1 MRAFER
7 LRRRRSARVR
17 PRPAAREA
25 RAHRARTQSV
35 PNFEC
40 LYKLLWEKKY
50 TSTFKVLVVQS
61 KCQTSVLDYCTVFI
75 NFFVL
80 PQLDEGGGMQRDATP
95 DDVLKIVEEL
105 ARIH

>member
-1 MRAFER
+1 M
-7 LRRRRSARVR
+7 
-17 PRPAAREA
+17 
-25 RAHRARTQSV
+25 
-35 PNFEC
+35 PNI
-40 LYKLLWEKKY
+40 
-50 TSTFKVLVVQS
+50 
-61 KCQTSVLDYCTVFI
+61 CTVFI